1 MRFDQRVLVL
11 VEVRGEQRDWDEA
24 ERLFD
29 QQGWPVVTA
38 FARGEGPSRGVL
50 SGTAAARLYSVEVRF
65 LGARNRRTERAA
77 AWRLE
82 RLARSAGLEMYARRC
97 ELVDRDREQL
107 TGWRAHT
114 VAHRPP
120 RVPAPRPLTTPARLR
135 RAAVVARARFSE
147 RRGWY
152 DTGMVVTGT
161 ASEACRLSRMDL
173 PGGTAP
179 AAAVDVRP
187 LYGRERRHVVP
198 RREKDGERRSYQVV
212 AWLLLMTFCV
222 VVARQQSGMRVWA
235 WTGAAALCFTGGAR
249 SAYGMFAAGGRRAS
263 LLVFGAVAGSL
274 LFVFIGPGTGDRGG
288 WTPMEMLSLFV
299 ITVTAGGIWLLVR
312 QWTWGEWLTWAA
324 PLVFSAVVSLVVT
337 SGSLLHALYA
347 DSLGLTPDDLDVP
360 GIWQAASAAKLVSL
374 LGYALFVPALW
385 GIAKHTHVSY
395 VNPAERLNVP
405 LYVTIQVVAVLGCL
419 SGALESAGDAVD
431 DFRKAAVRKT
441 APPSYFGV
449 EPEWTCVEPTVP
461 AAKLGSRSGVLKPE
475 RPYLSFGEAGGTVSL
490 WDEPAGTV
498 LQMPAEQVR
507 LVPAADGRV
516 RCAFSYARVPKDS

>member
-1 MRFDQRVLVL
+1 MLVL
-11 VEVRGEQRDWDEA
+11 VEVRGEQRDLDEA

-29 QQGWPVVTA
+29 RQGWPVVTA

-50 SGTAAARLYSVEVRF
+50 SEAAAARLYSVEVRF
-65 LGARNRRTERAA
+65 FGARNRRTERAA
-77 AWRLE
+77 AWRVE

-107 TGWRAHT
+107 TGWWAHT

-120 RVPAPRPLTTPARLR
+120 WVPAPRPLTAAARLR
-135 RAAVVARARFSE
+135 RAAVVSRARLSE
-147 RRGWY
+147 RRGRH
-152 DTGMVVTGT
+152 DTGMMVTGT
-161 ASEACRLSRMDL
+161 ASEARRLSRMDL
-173 PGGTAP
+173 PGGSAP

-187 LYGRERRHVVP
+187 FHGRERRHIVP
-198 RREKDGERRSYQVV
+198 RREKDGERRSYQVM
-212 AWLLLMTFCV
+212 AWLLLMVFCA
-222 VVARQQSGMRVWA
+222 VVARQQSGLRVWA
-235 WTGAAALCFTGGAR
+235 WTAAAALCLTGGAR
-249 SAYGMFAAGGRRAS
+249 AAYGMFEAGGRRTS
-263 LLVFGAVAGSL
+263 LLVFGAVAGFL
-274 LFVFIGPGTGDRGG
+274 LLVFIGPDAGGGARGG
-288 WTPMEMLSLFV
+288 TPMEMLSLFV

-324 PLVFSAVVSLVVT
+324 PLVFSAVVSLVVA

-360 GIWQAASAAKLVSL
+360 GIWRAAAAAKLVSL

-385 GIAKHTHVSY
+385 GIAKHVHLSY

-405 LYVTIQVVAVLGCL
+405 LYVTVQVVAVLGCL
-419 SGALESAGDAVD
+419 SGALESAGDAVE
-431 DFRKAAVRKT
+431 DFRTAAVRKT

-461 AAKLGSRSGVLKPE
+461 AAKLASRGGALRPE

-490 WDEPAGTV
+490 WDEPAATAIQV
-498 LQMPAEQVR
+498 PAEQVR

-516 RCAFSYARVPKDS
+516 RCAFSYARVPRDD